1 MLELIIFSFFI
12 MSSLLLAFASRLAI
26 SATLTLLFLLFLP
39 LGLLIGWALP
49 YVIDWVQSWLPRRNL
64 A

>member
-12 MSSLLLAFASRLAI
+12 MSSILLAFASRLAI
-26 SATLTLLFLLFLP
+26 SATLTLLFFLFLP
-39 LGLLIGWALP
+39 VGLLIGWALP
-49 YVIDWVQSWLPRRNL
+49 YVLNWVQPWLPRRHL

>member
-12 MSSLLLAFASRLAI
+12 MTSLLLAFASRLAI
-26 SATLTLLFLLFLP
+26 SATLTLLFFLFLP
-39 LGLLIGWALP
+39 LGLVIGWALP
-49 YVIDWVQSWLPRRNL
+49 YVLNWVQTRWPGRNL

>member
-1 MLELIIFSFFI
+1 
-12 MSSLLLAFASRLAI
+12 MSSILLAFASRLAI
-26 SATLTLLFLLFLP
+26 SATLTLLFFLFLP

-49 YVIDWVQSWLPRRNL
+49 YVIDWAQAWLPGRNL

>member
-12 MSSLLLAFASRLAI
+12 MSSILLAFASRLAI
-26 SATLTLLFLLFLP
+26 NATLTLLFLLLLP

-49 YVIDWVQSWLPRRNL
+49 YVVDWVQTRLPRRNM

>member
-12 MSSLLLAFASRLAI
+12 MSSILLAFASRLAI
-26 SATLTLLFLLFLP
+26 SATLTLLFFLFLP
-39 LGLLIGWALP
+39 VGLLIGWALP
-49 YVIDWVQSWLPRRNL
+49 YVLNWAQTWLPGRYL

>member
-12 MSSLLLAFASRLAI
+12 MSSILLAFASRLAI
-26 SATLTLLFLLFLP
+26 SATLTLLFFLFLR
-39 LGLLIGWALP
+39 LRLLIDWALP
-49 YVIDWVQSWLPRRNL
+49 YVLNWVQPWLPRRHL